1 MRTGGLAGRGPRAIV
16 GPLDAVAFKC
26 VHDWLTSATGSR
38 PDHPAVVARGRTV
51 TYAELD
57 RRASAVAR
65 RLAAQ
70 GVRPGDYVR
79 VSHPPGIAFAEL
91 LHAVPR
97 LGAVFAPGPPADRP
111 EPPLDGPEADANL
124 RTDRDPRAV
133 HSVIHTSGTTGEP
146 KPVELT
152 FANHAASAAA
162 SADALGVDPDDR
174 WLCPLP
180 LHHVGGLAVLIRC
193 ALNHTTAVLHERF
206 DADRVRRVLEAGE
219 VTLASLVPT
228 MLVRLRDAGLRRAP
242 GLRAIALGGGPIP
255 AGLLDW
261 ADETGIPVT
270 PVYGMTETCSQVVA
284 GSPGRPLRGV
294 ELKIGARR
302 EILVRGPMVARGE
315 YAPDGWLHTGD
326 LGRLDGLGLLHV
338 EGRLKELIVTGGEN
352 VAPLEVEQALLAHPA
367 VADAAVAG
375 RPDPEWGETIAAFV
389 VPRER
394 VDPEA
399 LRVWC
404 RKRLA
409 PHKVP
414 KRVELVESLP
424 RSPGGKLMRARLYTR
439 GLETTS

>member
-1 MRTGGLAGRGPRAIV
+1 ME
-16 GPLDAVAFKC
+16 
-26 VHDWLTSATGSR
+26 DWLTSAARAR
-38 PDHPAVVARGRTV
+38 PDHPAVVAGGAAV
-51 TYAELD
+51 TYGELD
-57 RRASAVAR
+57 ERAASVAR

-70 GVRPGDYVR
+70 RVGPGARVR
-79 VSHPPGIAFAEL
+79 VSHAPGIAFAEL

-97 LGAVFAPGPPADRP
+97 LGAVLEPLMPEDPPQPAPGPDEADVALRTTP
-111 EPPLDGPEADANL
+111 EPD
-124 RTDRDPRAV
+124 AV

-146 KPVELT
+146 KPVELS

-193 ALNHTTAVLHERF
+193 AINRTTAVIHQRFEVERVK
-206 DADRVRRVLEAGE
+206 AALEAGE

-228 MLVRLRDAGLRRAP
+228 MLVRLREAGLRETP
-242 GLRAIALGGGPIP
+242 GLRAIALGGGPVP
-255 AGLLDW
+255 TGLLEW
-261 ADETGIPVT
+261 AADRGIPVT

-294 ELKIGARR
+294 ELDIGAGG
-302 EILVRGPMVARGE
+302 EILVRGPMVARG
-315 YAPDGWLHTGD
+315 ASAQDGWLHTGD
-326 LGRLDGLGLLHV
+326 LGRLDAQGMLHV

-367 VADAAVAG
+367 VADAAVVG
-375 RPDPEWGETIAAFV
+375 FPDAEWGEAITAFV

-394 VDPEA
+394 VDPEQ
-399 LRVWC
+399 LRSWC
-404 RKRLA
+404 RRRLA

-414 KRVELVESLP
+414 KQIEVVRSLP
-424 RSPGGKLMRARLYTR
+424 RNPGGKLLRTRL
-439 GLETTS
+439 